1 MEPSIFTRIIRGEI
15 PCYKIYEDDQVIA
28 FLDIHPITPGHTLV
42 VPKEQVPFA
51 WDMSDESYGNL
62 QLIAKRLAAHL
73 RAALGVPYVSQQ
85 IIGVD
90 VPHTHIHLLPFT
102 YADELRHQPDMT
114 TEPDHAA
121 LADMAARL
129 QR

>member
-15 PCYKIYEDDQVIA
+15 PCHKIYEDDTVIA

-51 WDMSDESYGNL
+51 WDMSDESYTAL
-62 QLIAKRLAAHL
+62 QLAAKRVAAHL
-73 RAALGVPYVSQQ
+73 RTVLDVPYVSQQ

-102 YADELRHQPDMT
+102 HADELRHQPDMT
-114 TEPDHAA
+114 IEPDHAE
-121 LADMAARL
+121 LAAMAARL